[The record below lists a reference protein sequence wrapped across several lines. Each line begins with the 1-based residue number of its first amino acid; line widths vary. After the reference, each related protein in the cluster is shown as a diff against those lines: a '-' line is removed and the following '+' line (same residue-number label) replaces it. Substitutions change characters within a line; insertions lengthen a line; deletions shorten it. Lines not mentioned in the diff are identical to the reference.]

1 MAWPPGAIRAG
12 ARLNLNA
19 HPKGSGGLPGRG
31 QLAQPVAQR
40 LAAALQ
46 AVMHPDEDGY
56 LYFVATGDGMGSHY
70 FSRTL
75 EEHNMAV
82 KKYQLGQSHITLP
95 GEGQ

>member
-1 MAWPPGAIRAG
+1 MVVKGYAMMMGYYKK
-12 ARLNLNA
+12 
-19 HPKGSGGLPGRG
+19 PKETADSYDEDGWFHTGDLGKL
-31 QLAQPVAQR
+31 
-40 LAAALQ
+40 
-46 AVMHPDEDGY
+46 DEDGY